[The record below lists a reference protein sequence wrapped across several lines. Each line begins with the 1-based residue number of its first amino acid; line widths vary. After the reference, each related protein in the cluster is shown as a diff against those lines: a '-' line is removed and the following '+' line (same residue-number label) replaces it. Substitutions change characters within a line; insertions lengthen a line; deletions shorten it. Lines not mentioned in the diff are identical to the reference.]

1 MFCLRVEKVIKH
13 NESIVTLIFDREI
26 RSYPGQFIM
35 LNVFDYEEIP
45 LSLSSARSVTVKAV
59 GETTKALVNFKGGEI
74 VGVRGPFGKPF
85 SYSKNALLIAGGI
98 GVAPLRYLYH
108 KLKERGADVIIF
120 YGAKSVSE
128 LVFLDEFENAYI
140 STDDG
145 SYGFKGNVVQHL
157 IEREVDFDCFDK
169 IYCCGPEV
177 MLRALYK
184 LFKERGILKKVE
196 FSVERYMRCGIG
208 ICGSCVLENG
218 LRVCRDGPVFG
229 GDELTF

>member
-1 MFCLRVEKVIKH
+1 VFCLKVEKVIKH
-13 NESIVTLIFDREI
+13 SENIATLIFDREI

-45 LSLSSARSVTVKAV
+45 LSLSSERSVTVKAV

-74 VGVRGPFGKPF
+74 VGVRGPFGKHF

-108 KLKERGADVIIF
+108 KLKEIRADVVVF
-120 YGAKSVSE
+120 YGAKSVDE
-128 LVFLDEFENAYI
+128 LVFLDEFKDAYI

-157 IEREVDFDCFDK
+157 IERGVDFDSFDR

-177 MLRALYK
+177 MLRSLYSI
-184 LFKERGILKKVE
+184 FKEKGILKKVE

-208 ICGSCVLENG
+208 ICGSCVLKNG
-218 LRVCRDGPVFG
+218 LRVCREGPVFR